1 MSVEE
6 TMEIITKQ
14 WCNLTDLMKNGG
26 GGIEF
31 AFNANYKSYTGVDNC
46 EREKY
51 YGLTK
56 ES

>member
-1 MSVEE
+1 MLEDINWE
-6 TMEIITKQ
+6 YGIN
-14 WCNLTDLMKNGG
+14 NLTDLMKNGG

-46 EREKY
+46 ERDKY